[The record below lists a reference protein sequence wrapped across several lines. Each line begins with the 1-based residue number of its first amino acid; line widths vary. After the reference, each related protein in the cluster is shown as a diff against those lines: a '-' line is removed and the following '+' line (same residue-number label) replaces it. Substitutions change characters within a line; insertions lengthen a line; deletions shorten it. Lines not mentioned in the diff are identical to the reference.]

1 MNNLPLIEL
10 VLAVLSV
17 VLAVAC
23 YELLFVLP
31 MRRRLL
37 AMDDQLQVLQRAM
50 ENSAGLAGRVVSSER
65 RIREQL
71 GQVSDRLGK
80 LELRGDTRSYEQA
93 INLAAKGE
101 GTEQLISY
109 FGLSEGEASL
119 VRLLHGRRPRSGG
132 ESVR

>member
-1 MNNLPLIEL
+1 MNNLPLVEL
-10 VLAVLSV
+10 VLAVFF
-17 VLAVAC
+17 VLIAVAC

-37 AMDDQLQVLQRAM
+37 ALDEQLQVLQRSM
-50 ENSAGLAGRVVSSER
+50 DSSAGLAGRVVSSER

-93 INLAAKGE
+93 ISLAAKGGE
-101 GTEQLISY
+101 TERLISY

-119 VRLLHGRRPRSGG
+119 VRLLHGRRPSSDG
-132 ESVR
+132 EPVR